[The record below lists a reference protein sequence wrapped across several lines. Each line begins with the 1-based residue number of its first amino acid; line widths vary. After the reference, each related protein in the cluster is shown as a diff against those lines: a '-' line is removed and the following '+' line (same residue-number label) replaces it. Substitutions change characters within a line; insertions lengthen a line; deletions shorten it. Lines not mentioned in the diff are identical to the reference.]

1 MATDNYLKITDIKG
15 DSTVDGHAD
24 EIELSS
30 WNMAVSVPVGP
41 RTTGG
46 SGAAGTCMHS
56 DLQCSKSLDESSNAL
71 AAACWTGKT
80 IPEAIITV
88 QRQGEGGGGKV
99 DYMKVTLTDVLL
111 SSYSR
116 SGADSSVP
124 MDSFSLN
131 YGTIK
136 CEYLTTDVAGGS
148 GGWQSNAWS
157 VAEEKEI

>member
-1 MATDNYLKITDIKG
+1 MATDNYLKISDIDG
-15 DSTVDGHAD
+15 DSTVDAHRD

-30 WNMAVSVPVGP
+30 WGMGITVPMGP

-46 SGAAGTCMHS
+46 SGAAGTSMHA
-56 DLQCSKSLDESSNAL
+56 DVQCSKPLDTSSNGL

-88 QRQGEGGGGKV
+88 QKQGEGGGGKV
-99 DYMKVTLTDVLL
+99 DYMKMTLTDVIL

-116 SGADSSVP
+116 SGSDSSTPV
-124 MDSFSLN
+124 DSFSMN

-136 CEYLTTDVAGGS
+136 LEFFTTDAGGGS
-148 GGWQSNAWS
+148 GGWQAMAWS
-157 VAEEKEI
+157 VSEEKEN